1 MRKRAIIKERA
12 SKDRCIPDL
21 TFLASG
27 VHIMSKGLDAKK
39 ADKKKPAKTAME
51 KRADKRAK
59 KLNVFG
65 H

>member
-1 MRKRAIIKERA
+1 
-12 SKDRCIPDL
+12 
-21 TFLASG
+21 
-27 VHIMSKGLDAKK
+27 MSKGLDAKK